1 MTGRPRLLFA
11 ASAVL
16 GLALLMVI
24 VVVVTRAGRD
34 RPSRSPRTFEIE
46 MRVSAGTTAQ
56 VFWAADVR
64 FVGERSIQ
72 LALRPT
78 PEEFQRL
85 RFPLPGSGIRWLRF
99 DPTDAAGEILIASVR
114 VLDANGRLL
123 ETFDPG
129 SFKPSNQIASIT
141 RQDELTKV
149 VTTPAATDPS
159 LLLAFGRLD
168 RFSVWSDLAL
178 VTPASLALAIAAAL
192 ALLGACIVVI
202 GRAAL
207 GQGNGDA
214 SSATPGPSRWRSAL
228 WLTMLFLV
236 VFFAKLL
243 LMRENP
249 STAPFWDQWDAEA
262 AILFVPFND
271 NSLAWRT
278 MFDFH
283 NEHRVLFSRL
293 FALGL
298 LAMNGQW
305 DPRLEQVANAVMHSL
320 TAVLLAVF
328 LWLASGR
335 RRLDLLVIVCAV
347 TFALPFG
354 WENAL
359 IGFQSAFYFLI
370 LFSLLAL
377 CLTTTFRPGTGPWWL
392 GWLCA
397 VCGLFTA
404 ASGVITPVAIA
415 GVAALKLAGDRRGW
429 REAAINVGAAA
440 VVLALGLALASPP
453 LAHHAAL
460 KARTLADFGLALAQN
475 LSWPWLDRPGL
486 SIVMW
491 LPLVALLVA
500 AARRRAG
507 TTALERIAVGLGLWV
522 VLNACALAYGRGAG
536 AGLPATRYLDFLS
549 LGFVVNVVALLT
561 FLDRTRPSR
570 VPRSIAIGTLVGWLV
585 FAMVGVDRLV
595 GRSMTDLTS
604 AWRQFFA
611 AQAASVRG
619 FLITD
624 DVSTFVSKRP
634 LVELP
639 YPDPKRLATLLQ
651 DPYIRRIMPAGVRK
665 PLKVEPRVSTNEAFV
680 LDGPSAAALPRDP
693 LQRVWLSLS
702 GQGRKAQGRF
712 VSQPLT
718 CQLGERLKFEVS
730 GYLGW
735 EHQYLAIKDLRTG
748 RDVEVTPKHLARE
761 GWTDVTVPCPSGPFE
776 IVAIDETDG
785 SWFGFREPVEIGR
798 ASIIAES
805 LIQHSRGPLVVLLTL
820 AVLGLAVRW
829 T

>member
-1 MTGRPRLLFA
+1 MTGRSRLLFA

-16 GLALLMVI
+16 ALALLMVI
-24 VVVVTRAGRD
+24 VIVVARAGRD
-34 RPSRSPRTFEIE
+34 RSSRAPRTFEIE

-56 VFWAADVR
+56 IFWAADAR

-72 LALRPT
+72 VPLRPT
-78 PEEFQRL
+78 TEGFQRL
-85 RFPLPGSGIRWLRF
+85 RFPLPGSGIRWLRY
-99 DPTDAAGEILIASVR
+99 DPTDAAGEILIAGVR
-114 VLDANGRLL
+114 LLDADGQVL
-123 ETFDPG
+123 ETFDPR
-129 SFKPSNQIASIT
+129 SFRPLNQIASIT
-141 RQDELTKV
+141 PQGGLTKV
-149 VTTPAATDPS
+149 VTAPAATDPS
-159 LLLAFGRLD
+159 LILAFGRVD
-168 RFSVWSDLAL
+168 HFSLWSDLAL
-178 VTPASLALAIAAAL
+178 VKPSSLALAAVAAL
-192 ALLGACIVVI
+192 ALLSACLVVI

-207 GQGNGDA
+207 GPGNPDA
-214 SSATPGPSRWRSAL
+214 SPAVPGPSRWRSAL

-236 VFFAKLL
+236 VFSAKLL
-243 LMRENP
+243 LMRDNP
-249 STAPFWDQWDAEA
+249 SRAPFWDQWDSEA
-262 AILFVPFND
+262 AVLFVPFND
-271 NSLAWRT
+271 NSLSWRT

-283 NEHRVLFSRL
+283 NEHRVFFSRL
-293 FALGL
+293 LALGL

-305 DPRLEQVANAVMHSL
+305 DPRLEQVANAAMHSL
-320 TAVLLAVF
+320 TAVLLSAMF
-328 LWLASGR
+328 WMAGER
-335 RRLDLLVIVCAV
+335 RRLDLLVFASAV

-354 WENAL
+354 WENTL

-377 CLTTTFRPGTGPWWL
+377 WLTTASRPGTGPWWL
-392 GWLCA
+392 GWSCA

-404 ASGVITPVAIA
+404 AGGVITPAAIA
-415 GVAALKLAGDRRGW
+415 GVAALKFAGDRREW
-429 REAAINVGAAA
+429 REAVINVGAAA
-440 VVLALGLALASPP
+440 VVMAIGMALASAP

-460 KARTLADFGLALAQN
+460 KARTLAEFGLALAQD
-475 LSWPWLDRPGL
+475 LSWPWLDRPRL

-491 LPLVALLVA
+491 LPLGALLA
-500 AARRRAG
+500 AAALRRAR
-507 TTALERIAVGLGLWV
+507 TTALERTAVGLGLWV
-522 VLNACALAYGRGAG
+522 VLNAGAIAYGRGAG

-549 LGFVVNVVALLT
+549 LGFVVNVVAILT
-561 FLDRTRPSR
+561 FLDRTRASTLAR
-570 VPRSIAIGTLVGWLV
+570 NIATGALVGWLV

-595 GRSMTDLTS
+595 GRSLTNLTS
-604 AWRQFFA
+604 VWRQFFA
-611 AQAASVRG
+611 AHAANVRG

-624 DVSTFVSKRP
+624 DLRTFVSKRP

-639 YPDPKRLATLLQ
+639 YPDPNRLATLLQ

-665 PLKVEPRVSTNEAFV
+665 PLQVEPRVSTNEAFV
-680 LDGPSAAALPRDP
+680 PDAPATLPRDP

-748 RDVEVTPKHLARE
+748 RDVEVIPAQLARE
-761 GWTDVTVPCPSGPFE
+761 SWTDVTVPCPPGPFE

-785 SWFGFREPVEIGR
+785 SWFGFREPVEIGW
-798 ASIIAES
+798 ASTIAES

-820 AVLGLAVRW
+820 AVLGLAIRW